1 RGRRAPGGAARH
13 GGRIRPHRRFRKALG
28 GGDRTSAAPPLHPA
42 RASGAR
48 RRTAVKVR
56 SRTVARST
64 RHTSAATIAVSAV
77 TVLPTVGCAHVA
89 PESADPPHPSTA
101 ETQLDPYRPGMNLR
115 ETFDSLSQKP
125 HQARIGLFRDQVG
138 A

>member
-56 SRTVARST
+56 PRTVARST

-77 TVLPTVGCAHVA
+77 TLLATFGCAQVE
-89 PESADPPHPSTA
+89 PEAAEPPPPSTG
-101 ETQLDPYRPGMNLR
+101 ETAHD
-115 ETFDSLSQKP
+115 
-125 HQARIGLFRDQVG
+125 
-138 A
+138 